1 MAETPYPSS
10 EKKQRAAF
18 LIDLGGDDDA
28 LELMAQL
35 DKYRKLLGWS
45 RKRVYLLG
53 MAHIISNNGDNP
65 DLVVRIAN
73 YLEK

>member
-1 MAETPYPSS
+1 MGEIISPSK
-10 EKKQRAAF
+10 EKRAAF
-18 LIDLGGDDDA
+18 VIDLGADKDA
-28 LELMAQL
+28 HELMYQM

-45 RKRVYLLG
+45 RKRVYLMG

-73 YLEK
+73 FLEERG

>member
-1 MAETPYPSS
+1 MAETESRF
-10 EKKQRAAF
+10 KRAAF
-18 LIDLGGDDDA
+18 LIDLGADDDA
-28 LELMAQL
+28 HELMSQL

-45 RKRVYLLG
+45 RKHMYLMG
-53 MAHIISNNGDNP
+53 MAHVISNNGDNP

>member
-1 MAETPYPSS
+1 MTETVSLS
-10 EKKQRAAF
+10 NDKRAAF
-18 LIDLGGDDDA
+18 LIDLGADDDA
-28 LELMAQL
+28 HELMYQM

-45 RKRVYLLG
+45 RKRVYLMG

>member
-1 MAETPYPSS
+1 MAETKSPS
-10 EKKQRAAF
+10 RAAF
-18 LIDLGGDDDA
+18 LIDLGADDDA
-28 LELMAQL
+28 HELMNQL

-45 RKRVYLLG
+45 RKYMYLIG
-53 MAHIISNNGDNP
+53 MAHVISKNGDNP